1 MNVSHVLPWDLNPA
15 LAQDRLATIARVA
28 VSTRNQAFAEAD
40 RASGDTNWGLA
51 CKAHERLMFALG
63 RLAGSG
69 EHPWL
74 TVIREGLYVMPLV
87 EGVPVRLYHGAADRP
102 GSRHLDAVR
111 LEHERCLDGGSASR
125 ADEGGDDE
133 SLTSKPRPQMAFDFM
148 AAPPAEEDGPWYWL
162 MALETD
168 ERGMVSRVVVV
179 QANDAGETRH
189 PWECPLD
196 LQHADETV
204 SPKGVQLALVD
215 PVAVTMGDPER
226 VPQTPP
232 ARPAPSVRPAPSA
245 PPASPA
251 QPEGPPRRGRRPRV
265 VPAVRDLRQEGLW
278 SAALGAE

>member
-1 MNVSHVLPWDLNPA
+1 MNVSLVLPWDLNPV

-74 TVIREGLYVMPLV
+74 TVIREGLYVMPLI

-111 LEHERCLDGGSASR
+111 LEHERCLDGGSRSAPGEDGG
-125 ADEGGDDE
+125 DEGVAE
-133 SLTSKPRPQMAFDFM
+133 RPRPQMAFDFM
-148 AAPPAEEDGPWYWL
+148 AAAPPAEEDGPWYWL

-189 PWECPLD
+189 PWECPL
-196 LQHADETV
+196 E
-204 SPKGVQLALVD
+204 
-215 PVAVTMGDPER
+215 
-226 VPQTPP
+226 
-232 ARPAPSVRPAPSA
+232 ARREVVA
-245 PPASPA
+245 PPSLPA
-251 QPEGPPRRGRRPRV
+251 QPVLLVEEEAPAARRRRRASRAV
-265 VPAVRDLRQEGLW
+265 GGPAVEPRQEQLW
-278 SAALGAE
+278 AAAQGAG